1 MEPMM
6 PTSFIPKRP
15 VSTEPV
21 QEPHPNRAVGLLS
34 LLAVVVVI
42 ATAVSYAGVYVYEK
56 QLIAQ
61 KQKTDALINEARK
74 GIGTEFLTEMKTL
87 STRIDGVKAVLDKH
101 IVVTPIFAAL
111 EQSTLRSVQYKSF
124 GYEFTS
130 DTTTA
135 QQAVKV
141 TLTGTAKSY
150 ATIALQSDSFTQN
163 SLIKNPIFS
172 NLTIDDKTN
181 AVNFKLVF
189 TVNPAALSYEAFIAN
204 LGKAAE
210 VDQSNTTI
218 TSTVQ

>member
-1 MEPMM
+1 MM

-21 QEPHPNRAVGLLS
+21 PEQRPNRAVGLLS
-34 LLAVVVVI
+34 LLAVVVVV
-42 ATAVSYAGVYVYEK
+42 ATAVSYGGVYLYEK

-87 STRIDGVKAVLDKH
+87 SARIDGVKAVLDKH

-111 EQSTLRSVQYKSF
+111 EQSTLRSVQYKNF
-124 GYEFTS
+124 GYDFSTDPATGQS
-130 DTTTA
+130 V
-135 QQAVKV
+135 VKV
-141 TLTGTAKSY
+141 TLSGTAKSY

-189 TVNPAALSYEAFIAN
+189 TVNPAALSYETFIAN
-204 LGKAAE
+204 LGKTSD
-210 VDQSNTTI
+210 VDQGTTTI
-218 TSTVQ
+218 TSTVE